1 VINQKANQKATTN
14 QKTTRIDVIKDWI
27 LAKNEGRADV
37 APHDDLIE
45 NRLVDSLSF
54 VEFVF
59 LIGETGGKEIDLD
72 SLDINDLRTLAAI
85 EKCFLSD

>member
-1 VINQKANQKATTN
+1 VNEPKAA
-14 QKTTRIDVIKDWI
+14 RIDAVRDWI
-27 LAKNEGRADV
+27 LARNEGLTDV

-59 LIGETGGKEIDLD
+59 LIGETSGKEIDLD
-72 SLDINDLRTLAAI
+72 TLDINDLRTLAAI